1 MTLYLEEI
9 KLKILDMNLELSVLH
24 FNDLPLE
31 PQSQVKGVC
40 LLQSAFTLF
49 PAVNSCK
56 FLCVSKE
63 LLSAVAEAVAVAV
76 AVAVVA
82 VVAVN
87 VVVAD
92 VFVVAVNVVAAPMSD
107 RKESVKT
114 APTEAPQVTIFLLQ
128 LQSPPF
134 WFFPLSHCF
143 RVVRVTQRH

>member
-31 PQSQVKGVC
+31 PQSLVKGVC

-49 PAVNSCK
+49 PAFKTCK

-76 AVAVVA
+76 AV
-82 VVAVN
+82 VAVN

-92 VFVVAVNVVAAPMSD
+92 VFVVAVNVVDAPMSD

-114 APTEAPQVTIFLLQ
+114 APTEAPQVIIFLLQ